1 MEPFSLAILGAMA
14 LGASCGLRIFVA
26 PFVLSLM
33 IALGALEADRISLL
47 QSPWVTCV
55 ALGLLLMELGAD
67 KIGGLD
73 QALDA
78 AGLVMRPLWA
88 VGLVLAVAPAGAPV
102 AMAAVS
108 ACLLA
113 LFASAGKARLRIEL
127 RQLCVGEGAASA
139 VAPLLSLV
147 EDVIVAGVVLGAVV
161 FAPVGFGLM
170 LSVAFV
176 WHLAAAVASRW
187 RWQRWTG
194 DPV

>member
-33 IALGALEADRISLL
+33 VALGALEADRISLL
-47 QSPWVTCV
+47 ESPWVTL
-55 ALGLLLMELGAD
+55 AILALLLLELGAD
-67 KIGGLD
+67 KIWGLD

-88 VGLVLAVAPAGAPV
+88 VGIVIAVAPAGEPV

-108 ACLLA
+108 AGLLA
-113 LFASAGKARLRIEL
+113 LFASLGKARLRLEL
-127 RQLCVGEGAASA
+127 RSLWASESA
-139 VAPLLSLV
+139 VTAVSPLLSLV
-147 EDVIVAGVVLGAVV
+147 EDVIVAGAVLGAML
-161 FAPVGFGLM
+161 FPPVGFGLM

-176 WHLAAAVASRW
+176 WHLAAALAARW
-187 RWQRWTG
+187 RWQRWTEEA
-194 DPV
+194 V

>member
-33 IALGALEADRISLL
+33 VALGALEADRISLL
-47 QSPWVTCV
+47 QSPWVTLA
-55 ALGLLLMELGAD
+55 ALGLLLLELGAD
-67 KIGGLD
+67 KIWGLD

-88 VGLVLAVAPAGAPV
+88 VGLVLAVAPVGEPV

-108 ACLLA
+108 AGLLA
-113 LFASAGKARLRIEL
+113 LFASLGKARLRLEL
-127 RQLCVGEGAASA
+127 RGLCAGESAATA
-139 VAPLLSLV
+139 VSPLLSLV
-147 EDVIVAGVVLGAVV
+147 EDIIVAGAVLGAVLLP
-161 FAPVGFGLM
+161 PVGFGLV

-176 WHLAAAVASRW
+176 WHIAAALAARW
-187 RWQRWTG
+187 RWQRWTEEA
-194 DPV
+194 V